1 MPKIS
6 IDAGETISQLS
17 DRIFN
22 GDVLRFTE
30 LLDLNPNLDVFGE
43 LTQGIEIEI
52 PDVAQ
57 ILNYAK
63 PQLSAVSETITGISS
78 TVSAVVEKLPSQLQG
93 YAKEAVELLGE
104 INGVVGQ
111 AESLLGQAEAEINKY
126 GDKPV
131 KVVQWLLGYES
142 PTTSSQSATKAT
154 SK

>member
-1 MPKIS
+1 MTKIS
-6 IDAGETISQLS
+6 IEPGETISQLS

-43 LTQGIEIEI
+43 LSEGITVEI
-52 PDVAQ
+52 PEVSQ

-78 TVSAVVEKLPSQLQG
+78 TVSAVVEKLPPQLQG
-93 YAKEAVELLGE
+93 YAKEAVNLLGE

-111 AESLLGQAEAEINKY
+111 AESILGKAEAEINKY

-131 KVVQWLLGYES
+131 KVVQWLLGYEA
-142 PTTSSQSATKAT
+142 TTEK
-154 SK
+154 K